1 MFYWIGDPNPE
12 DFKFIGFLEN
22 SQASIVN
29 VLPPRLECVPRFPLI
44 NKTTDGNII
53 EVSANERE
61 FIKSKNKDEL
71 AWIQKQSVC
80 FIRLNSSRIFCY
92 LTNYF

>member
-1 MFYWIGDPNPE
+1 MFC
-12 DFKFIGFLEN
+12 
-22 SQASIVN
+22 
-29 VLPPRLECVPRFPLI
+29 RLGWRYVPRFPLI

-71 AWIQKQSVC
+71 AWIQKAKC
-80 FIRLNSSRIFCY
+80 LFY
-92 LTNYF
+92 